1 VGFGMYRIAEIV
13 SHIVVEGEPQTVY
26 GIRIESD
33 EGCAAVENISTQR
46 AAVATLRRRMRAG
59 RLSPLHLRDVVEDWL
74 AEENG

>member
-1 VGFGMYRIAEIV
+1 MYRVKETV
-13 SHIVVEGEPQTVY
+13 KRMVVEGTTYTTY

-46 AAVATLRRRMRAG
+46 AAVAALRCRIRAG

-74 AEENG
+74 NDPAP